1 MKDLKARVYE
11 YEERPRA
18 LKALKDMLNHT
29 KYFLKS
35 IKNLS
40 ASEEET
46 IFTDVEITT
55 LEKLITDTKVII
67 KFLVMKKW

>member
-11 YEERPRA
+11 YEERPKA
-18 LKALKDMLNHT
+18 LTALKDMLNHT

-40 ASEEET
+40 ATEEDR

-55 LEKLITDTKVII
+55 LEKLITDIKVII
-67 KFLVMKKW
+67 KYLLMKK